1 MAAPGDAP
9 PPTPRTDL
17 YIAAGFLAFGVAV
30 IAESAA
36 MPTFTDQ
43 GTPIYVAPGLVPGF
57 HGIVI
62 TVLALLLAARSVSR
76 GALTASGTERPL
88 AESLAW
94 RRSVGRI
101 ALATALTLIFAV
113 GLIGRVPFW
122 LAAAAFVFVFIMAFE
137 WQAGQP
143 GQVLARNA
151 AWAAGIA
158 VTAGWAVT
166 LLFENLFLIRMP

>member
-17 YIAAGFLAFGVAV
+17 YIAAGFLAFGVAI
-30 IAESAA
+30 IAGSAA
-36 MPTFTDQ
+36 MPTFTSQ

-57 HGIVI
+57 HGVVI

-76 GALTASGTERPL
+76 GAMGAAGSDRSLPERM
-88 AESLAW
+88 AW

-101 ALATALTLIFAV
+101 ALATALTLVFAV

-122 LAAAAFVFVFIMAFE
+122 LAAALFIFVFIMAFE
-137 WQAGQP
+137 WRAGQP
-143 GQVLARNA
+143 RAVLARNA
-151 AWAAGIA
+151 IWAFGIA
-158 VTAGWAVT
+158 VIAGWAVT

>member
-1 MAAPGDAP
+1 MAAPGDTP
-9 PPTPRTDL
+9 PPSPRTDL
-17 YIAAGFLAFGVAV
+17 AIAAGFLAFGAAI

-62 TVLALLLAARSVSR
+62 SILAIILATRSVAR
-76 GALTASGTERPL
+76 GGLHAGPTPDPAAQR
-88 AESLAW
+88 AW

-101 ALATALTLIFAV
+101 ALATLLTVVFAV
-113 GLIGRVPFW
+113 GLIGRIPFW
-122 LAAAAFVFVFIMAFE
+122 TAAASFIFVFILAFE
-137 WQAGQP
+137 WRP
-143 GQVLARNA
+143 GQSARTWARNA

-158 VTAGWAVT
+158 LTAGWAVT
-166 LLFENLFLIRMP
+166 LLFEHVFLIRMP